1 KRVASCPITMPRR
14 AIRRCRS
21 RKPRRRCSSQALRPF
36 GAARHH
42 SEDAIMDARPVLSA
56 TELEAALSELLNDE
70 QGAALYERL
79 FRQIN
84 LNEASR
90 EEIMLI
96 LA

>member
-1 KRVASCPITMPRR
+1 
-14 AIRRCRS
+14 
-21 RKPRRRCSSQALRPF
+21 
-36 GAARHH
+36 
-42 SEDAIMDARPVLSA
+42 MDARPVLSA